1 MGRGMYDS
9 GMRNGNGWT
18 KKKQGRDRGG
28 TPAVN
33 VVCMLYSLEGCEVH
47 LDFD

>member
-18 KKKQGRDRGG
+18 KKKQVRDRGG

-33 VVCMLYSLEGCEVH
+33 VCMLYFLKGREVN